1 MSNSLVTDIKYL
13 SGYVYHDRNFTKNL
27 GYKTLEKSYDL
38 CNGFYSEA
46 YFKNSHIIIIYR
58 GTDTK
63 RGKKEALRDLHNDIS
78 MSIKLKPSQM
88 DNAIQ
93 FYKHIEKK
101 YKGYPIYAGGHS
113 LGGSLAQIT
122 ASCVKNLK
130 AYTFNAFGTKQIKGF
145 HPKYPE
151 NVINYGN
158 SNDVVFRANIDNQ
171 VGKTYVI
178 KETSAKRVHFEKY
191 HPIEYMGNI
200 DNAVEYKPV
209 KKGFTGFAAPIENE
223 AGRNFS
229 LKEKL
234 LEEREAKLAFYTSRL
249 AEDPKKVQERE
260 EKHVTLEELK
270 SPQEAKKQKVR
281 DIVEGKVEFDEK
293 RDIAS
298 YENKK
303 LGSNKIFTQEE
314 IDSMPEE
321 EKHKNKSAIFYQK
334 QTIGIPTEE
343 QAKKTV
349 TKGGMVFVNGYTRSD
364 GTEVKSYYRS
374 R

>member
-1 MSNSLVTDIKYL
+1 MKVKPIVKLLKNKKYIDVALKANEDIKVRYNEL
-13 SGYVYHDRNFTKNL
+13 T
-27 GYKTLEKSYDL
+27 
-38 CNGFYSEA
+38 
-46 YFKNSHIIIIYR
+46 
-58 GTDTK
+58 
-63 RGKKEALRDLHNDIS
+63 
-78 MSIKLKPSQM
+78 Q
-88 DNAIQ
+88 
-93 FYKHIEKK
+93 
-101 YKGYPIYAGGHS
+101 KGYSSDDIYKIILTELGLATVIAEGVKSVSVDECIAVGARIGAS
-113 LGGSLAQIT
+113 LGTPEAPGIGTFVGAGIGGFT
-122 ASCVKNLK
+122 AGKVCEN
-130 AYTFNAFGTKQIKGF
+130 FIEFGTKKAVQKLSEHMVDSPQNKNINISYLSSYIKDTKSDDISDF
-145 HPKYPE
+145 SVSKA
-151 NVINYGN
+151 VINSKGQNNTLILKGGISNLTKDIEWQKGDTLYGAKFLN
-158 SNDVVFRANIDNQ
+158 NKSSVLDEVNDSGKITGLAANI
-171 VGKTYVI
+171 KSYE
-178 KETSAKRVHFEKY
+178 KEL
-191 HPIEYMGNI
+191 
-200 DNAVEYKPV
+200 
-209 KKGFTGFAAPIENE
+209 
-223 AGRNFS
+223 S
-229 LKEKL
+229 LRDRLLLSREEKL
-234 LEEREAKLAFYTSRL
+234 ARYMQRL

-298 YENKK
+298 YKNKK